1 MLTAILLTIV
11 AVLALWDGVAELR
24 KRGMAASGRR
34 RSPAYGRR
42 GAGEPRER

>member
-1 MLTAILLTIV
+1 MLTAILLAIV

-24 KRGMAASGRR
+24 RH
-34 RSPAYGRR
+34 